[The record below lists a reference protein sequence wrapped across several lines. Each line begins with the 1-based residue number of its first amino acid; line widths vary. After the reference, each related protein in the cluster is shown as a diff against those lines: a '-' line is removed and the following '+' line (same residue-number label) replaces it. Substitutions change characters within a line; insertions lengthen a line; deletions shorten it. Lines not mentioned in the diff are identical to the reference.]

1 MSLRRWLPHPRLS
14 LLLGALWLAL
24 AESWAPG
31 HVVLGAI
38 LGVGLPLLTAGILP
52 DLPTI
57 RRPGQLAAYVMLV
70 LWDILV
76 ANVKVAKLALG
87 PLSRLHPAVVEVP
100 LDIEDPI
107 VASILAATVTLT
119 PGTVSMDVD
128 LVARRLIVHGLDVP
142 DAAALVA
149 GIKDRY
155 ERRLL
160 EIFG

>member
-1 MSLRRWLPHPRLS
+1 MTRRWLPYPRLS
-14 LLLGALWLAL
+14 LFLGILWLLLAQSVSAAHIVLAL
-24 AESWAPG
+24 
-31 HVVLGAI
+31 VLG
-38 LGVGLPLLTAGILP
+38 LGLPLLTGGMLP
-52 DLPTI
+52 ELPAI
-57 RRPGQLAAYVMLV
+57 RRPDRLAAYVLLV

-76 ANVKVAKLALG
+76 ANVKVAKLTLG
-87 PLSRLHPAVVEVP
+87 PLSRLNPAVVEVP

-107 VASILAATVTLT
+107 VASLLAATVTLT

-128 LVARRLIVHGLDVP
+128 MAARRLTVHGLDVP

-149 GIKDRY
+149 EIKDRY

>member
-1 MSLRRWLPHPRLS
+1 MTRRWLPYPKLALFLAILW
-14 LLLGALWLAL
+14 LLLAQSVSAAHIVLAL
-24 AESWAPG
+24 
-31 HVVLGAI
+31 VLG
-38 LGVGLPLLTAGILP
+38 LGLPLLTGGMLP
-52 DLPTI
+52 DLPAI
-57 RRPGQLAAYVMLV
+57 RRPDRLAAYVLLV

-76 ANVKVAKLALG
+76 ANVKVAKLTLG
-87 PLSRLHPAVVEVP
+87 PLSRLNPAVVEVP

-107 VASILAATVTLT
+107 VASLLAATVTLT

-128 LVARRLIVHGLDVP
+128 MAARRLTVHGLDVP

-149 GIKDRY
+149 EIKDRY

>member
-1 MSLRRWLPHPRLS
+1 MSLRWLPHPRLS
-14 LLLGALWLAL
+14 LFLGLLWLLL
-24 AESWAPG
+24 AQSVSVA
-31 HVVLGAI
+31 HLVLGAV
-38 LGVGLPLLTAGILP
+38 LGVGLPLLTGGMLP

-57 RRPGQLAAYVMLV
+57 RRPGRLAAYVLLV

-87 PLSRLHPAVVEVP
+87 PLSRLNPAVVEVP
-100 LDIEDPI
+100 LDIQDPI
-107 VASILAATVTLT
+107 VASLLAATVTLT

-128 LVARRLIVHGLDVP
+128 MAARRLTVHGLDVP

-149 GIKDRY
+149 EIKDRY

>member
-1 MSLRRWLPHPRLS
+1 MILRLLPHPRLS
-14 LLLGALWLAL
+14 LFLGVLWLLL
-24 AESWAPG
+24 AQSVSAA
-31 HVVLGAI
+31 HVLLAVI
-38 LGVGLPLLTAGILP
+38 LGVGLPRLTGGLLP

-57 RRPGQLAAYVMLV
+57 RRPGRLVAYVLLV

-76 ANVKVAKLALG
+76 ANVKVAKLTLG
-87 PLSRLHPAVVEVP
+87 PLSLLNPAVIEVP
-100 LDIEDPI
+100 LEIEDPI
-107 VASILAATVTLT
+107 VASLLAATVTLT

-128 LVARRLIVHGLDVP
+128 MAARRLTVHGLDVP

-149 GIKDRY
+149 EIKDRY

>member
-1 MSLRRWLPHPRLS
+1 MSLRWLPHPRLS
-14 LLLGALWLAL
+14 LVLGVLWLLLAQSVSVAHVLLGA
-24 AESWAPG
+24 
-31 HVVLGAI
+31 V
-38 LGVGLPLLTAGILP
+38 LGVGLPLLTGGMLP

-57 RRPGQLAAYVMLV
+57 RRPGRLAAYVLLV

-76 ANVKVAKLALG
+76 ANVNVAKLALG
-87 PLSRLHPAVVEVP
+87 PLSRLNPAVVEVP
-100 LDIEDPI
+100 LDIQDPI
-107 VASILAATVTLT
+107 VASLLAATVTLT

-128 LVARRLIVHGLDVP
+128 MAARRLTVHGLDVP

-149 GIKDRY
+149 EIKDRY